1 LKGVARRRCK
11 DKKKLR
17 LFAFAHNSLLVDT
30 EEWTT
35 NDNDHLLRALPT
47 FSTELRMAMLNFFGA
62 KNMSKAASVTRH
74 LCFVHY
80 RAGDF
85 FDASSYISIG
95 SLIQAADSLP
105 KKPKKFV
112 WMDGGRNY
120 TARDHLNNENI
131 QLSIRLKE
139 EFISAMRV
147 RGNVVIDGTQSFPK
161 FSGNDIDNDFLL
173 GSSAKY
179 LITGLGSFAIT
190 MAVAQQ
196 NHVRTP
202 AVIFN
207 NPIVCPLVAVT
218 PRVVL
223 ERESNKNWET
233 YPVHVNVMNEKSKL
247 VRVPK
252 SS

>member
-1 LKGVARRRCK
+1 
-11 DKKKLR
+11 
-17 LFAFAHNSLLVDT
+17 
-30 EEWTT
+30 
-35 NDNDHLLRALPT
+35 
-47 FSTELRMAMLNFFGA
+47 MAMLNFFGA

-85 FDASSYISIG
+85 FDASSYISID

-112 WMDGGRNY
+112 WMDGGRNF
-120 TARDHLNNENI
+120 TTRDHLNNENI
-131 QLSIRLKE
+131 QLSLTLKE

-147 RGNVVIDGTQSFPK
+147 RGNMVIDGTQSFPK

-173 GSSAKY
+173 GSSAEW

-202 AVIFN
+202 AVLVN
-207 NPIVCPLVAVT
+207 NPTVCPLMLTQSEVII
-218 PRVVL
+218 R
-223 ERESNKNWET
+223 RESNKNWET
-233 YPVHVNVMNEKSKL
+233 YAVREKSVQKNIRL
-247 VRVPK
+247 AK
-252 SS
+252 SR